1 MFWKKKKLTKKSKK
15 LSNTRKTIRKSKV
28 NKLDKLLKK
37 KKLTTKLDKLDNDD
51 KIQSNKLIILSCSLP
66 VNKLKD
72 KVVLRINHI

>member
-1 MFWKKKKLTKKSKK
+1 MFWKKKLTKKSKK
-15 LSNTRKTIRKSKV
+15 LSNSRKTIRKSKV
-28 NKLDKLLKK
+28 NKLDKLL